1 MHRLIDPKT
10 IARIKDLP
18 LVAKT
23 IAEGFLMGHQASTQ
37 RGVGLEFSQ
46 YRAYQEGD
54 ELNRIDWKL
63 FARSDRYYVREAER
77 ESEIDVWFLLDSS
90 ASMLQSSAPV
100 QTRQGLN
107 KLDYAKYLIA
117 SLSYI
122 ANKQGDSFG
131 LLSLNDKQL
140 KPNTQSKTFISTGN
154 GERHWQRV
162 LIALNNI
169 ESGNIFPSFDKLSPI
184 FENINK
190 PSIIFVL
197 SDFYQQ
203 NNEITQFMSKL
214 NSKLSEVV
222 ALPLNTDDEL
232 TFNYTGSIRFKDLE
246 TKQEV
251 LISAKSA
258 KQHYL
263 NALEEYKSKLQQQF
277 SERNISHY
285 ELNVDQPL
293 DAGLSA
299 YLKHRRR
306 LSNQ

>member
-23 IAEGFLMGHQASTQ
+23 IAEGFLIGHQASTQ

-90 ASMLQSSAPV
+90 ASMLQHSEPNGDV
-100 QTRQGLN
+100 RGLN
-107 KLDYAKYLIA
+107 KLEYAKHLIA

-131 LLSLNDKQL
+131 LVSLNDKQF
-140 KPNTQSKTFISTGN
+140 NQSPKTKTFVPSGK
-154 GERHWQRV
+154 GERHWQRL
-162 LIALNNI
+162 LIELSNI
-169 ESGNIFPSFDKLSPI
+169 KSGVIFPKLSLLKPI
-184 FENINK
+184 FEQMNR

-203 NNEITQFMSKL
+203 DNEITNFVSKL
-214 NSKLSEVV
+214 NSNLSEVI
-222 ALPLNTDDEL
+222 ALPLNTHDEL
-232 TFNYTGSIRFKDLE
+232 TFNYSGPIRFKDLE
-246 TKQEV
+246 SEQEILV
-251 LISAKSA
+251 SAKSA
-258 KQHYL
+258 KQNYL
-263 NALEEYKSKLQQQF
+263 QALSNYKTELKQQF

-285 ELNVDQPL
+285 ELNIDQPL
-293 DAGLSA
+293 DAGLFA
-299 YLKHRRR
+299 YLKHRQRR
-306 LSNQ
+306 LS

>member
-10 IARIKDLP
+10 LARIRDLP

-90 ASMLQSSAPV
+90 ASMLQSSAPIQGV
-100 QTRQGLN
+100 QGLS

-117 SLSYI
+117 SLSYL

-140 KPNTQSKTFISTGN
+140 NQAAQRKAFIPANS
-154 GERHWQRV
+154 GERHWQRL
-162 LIALNNI
+162 LIELNNI
-169 ESGNIFPSFDKLSPI
+169 KSGLIFPKLNSLKHI
-184 FENINK
+184 FENMSK

-203 NNEITQFMSKL
+203 NNEITHFISKL

-222 ALPLNTDDEL
+222 ALPLNTEDEL

-246 TKQEV
+246 SEQEILV
-251 LISAKSA
+251 SAKSA
-258 KQHYL
+258 KRSYL
-263 NALEEYKSKLQQQF
+263 DALENHKAELRQQF
-277 SERNISHY
+277 AERNISHY
-285 ELNVDQPL
+285 NLNIDQPL
-293 DAGLSA
+293 DAGLFA
-299 YLKHRRR
+299 YLRHRHR
-306 LSNQ
+306 LSN

>member
-23 IAEGFLMGHQASTQ
+23 IAEGFLIGHQASTQ

-90 ASMLQSSAPV
+90 ASMLQHSEPNSDV
-100 QTRQGLN
+100 RGLN
-107 KLDYAKYLIA
+107 KLEYAKHLIA

-131 LLSLNDKQL
+131 LVSLNDKQF
-140 KPNTQSKTFISTGN
+140 NQSPKTKTFVPSGK
-154 GERHWQRV
+154 GERHWQRL
-162 LIALNNI
+162 LIELSNI
-169 ESGNIFPSFDKLSPI
+169 KSGVIFPKLSLLKPI
-184 FENINK
+184 FEQMNR

-203 NNEITQFMSKL
+203 DNEITNFVSKL
-214 NSKLSEVV
+214 NSNLSEVI
-222 ALPLNTDDEL
+222 ALPLNTHDEL
-232 TFNYTGSIRFKDLE
+232 TFNYSGPIRFKDLE
-246 TKQEV
+246 SEQEILV
-251 LISAKSA
+251 SAKSA
-258 KQHYL
+258 KQNYL
-263 NALEEYKSKLQQQF
+263 QALSNYKTELKQQF

-285 ELNVDQPL
+285 ELNIDQPL
-293 DAGLSA
+293 DAGLFA
-299 YLKHRRR
+299 YLKHRQRR
-306 LSNQ
+306 LS

>member
-23 IAEGFLMGHQASTQ
+23 IAEGFLIGHQASTQ

-90 ASMLQSSAPV
+90 ASMLQHSGPNGDV
-100 QTRQGLN
+100 RGLN
-107 KLDYAKYLIA
+107 KLEYAKHLIA

-131 LLSLNDKQL
+131 LVSLNDKQFD
-140 KPNTQSKTFISTGN
+140 QSPKTKTFVPSGK
-154 GERHWQRV
+154 GERHWQRL
-162 LIALNNI
+162 LIELSNI
-169 ESGNIFPSFDKLSPI
+169 KSGVIFPKLSLLKPI
-184 FENINK
+184 FEQMNR

-203 NNEITQFMSKL
+203 DNEITNFVSKL
-214 NSKLSEVV
+214 NSNLSEVI
-222 ALPLNTDDEL
+222 ALPLNTHDEL
-232 TFNYTGSIRFKDLE
+232 TFNYSGPIRFKDLE
-246 TKQEV
+246 SEQEILV
-251 LISAKSA
+251 SAKSA
-258 KQHYL
+258 KQNYL
-263 NALEEYKSKLQQQF
+263 QALSNYKTELKQQF

-285 ELNVDQPL
+285 ELNIDEPL
-293 DAGLSA
+293 DAGLFA
-299 YLKHRRR
+299 YLKHRQRR
-306 LSNQ
+306 LS

>member
-23 IAEGFLMGHQASTQ
+23 IAEGFLFGHQASTQ

-90 ASMLQSSAPV
+90 ASMLQHSGPNGDV
-100 QTRQGLN
+100 RGLN
-107 KLDYAKYLIA
+107 KLEYAKHLIA

-131 LLSLNDKQL
+131 LVSLNDKQFD
-140 KPNTQSKTFISTGN
+140 QSPKTKTFVPSGK
-154 GERHWQRV
+154 GERHWQRL
-162 LIALNNI
+162 LIELSNI
-169 ESGNIFPSFDKLSPI
+169 KSGVIFPKLSLLKPI
-184 FENINK
+184 FEQMNR

-203 NNEITQFMSKL
+203 DNEITNFVSKL
-214 NSKLSEVV
+214 NSNLSEVI
-222 ALPLNTDDEL
+222 ALPLNTHDEL
-232 TFNYTGSIRFKDLE
+232 TFNYSGPIRFKDLE
-246 TKQEV
+246 SEQEILV
-251 LISAKSA
+251 SAKSA
-258 KQHYL
+258 KQNYL
-263 NALEEYKSKLQQQF
+263 QALSNYKTELKQQF

-285 ELNVDQPL
+285 ELNIDEPL
-293 DAGLSA
+293 DAGLFA
-299 YLKHRRR
+299 YLKHRQRR
-306 LSNQ
+306 LS